1 MDELLKELKEI
12 KELLK
17 NNNQNELL
25 TIQQIHEQYE
35 IGINTLRKIFRD
47 PDLPV
52 QKYTVPFKVTRKSF
66 EEYLNK
72 THDLI

>member
-12 KELLK
+12 KQLLK

-35 IGINTLRKIFRD
+35 IGVNTLRKIFND
-47 PDLPV
+47 PELPV

-72 THDLI
+72 KHDLV

>member
-25 TIQQIHEQYE
+25 TIKQIHEQYE
-35 IGINTLRKIFRD
+35 IGINTLRKIFND
-47 PDLPV
+47 PELPV

-72 THDLI
+72 KHELV